1 MAVRYGLPEEEALK
15 GLTINAAKIARVS
28 DRVGS
33 IERGKDAD
41 IVVLDGPWYRA
52 EDARR
57 SRLRRWRLSRMI
69 AQGGKMNVT
78 RCAWRATRGAWRVAS
93 GAGSPFAELF
103 SECGLSDC
111 RSVLHGQDTTRNAP
125 RATRHAIAIRGA
137 TVLTMNGPAQRGA
150 TVLIRNGKIAG
161 VGTNLTIPADAT
173 VVDATGKYVM
183 PGLIDAMTY
192 FGIDAQDLAEAS
204 DPITPELRI
213 IDAYD
218 PTGMGFVSGAGP
230 LRATELLIG
239 GVTAQYVGP
248 GDATIVSGQGAI
260 VKTAGQNLADI
271 TVKEPAAMDMSV
283 GAGPTKTFRA
293 KNRTPNTHP
302 AVMSLLRQSLIRAQ
316 EYDRTWQTYNARP
329 DSTRA
334 RTAPPK
340 REPGMDALV
349 RVLHRQMPAR
359 IQANTVTD
367 IRGAMRLA
375 EEFGFDLVINGGAQA
390 YQMKAELAAKK
401 IPVVLGPISHPFI
414 SGDEIPDLK
423 EYPAPDERNAAWLH
437 QAGVPIAIASYSH
450 GLGGLAQPITG
461 EMAPDRRRA
470 RAGLWLARRRSVC
483 ARSRCIPRRFLAS
496 PTG

>member
-1 MAVRYGLPEEEALK
+1 MSGE
-15 GLTINAAKIARVS
+15 
-28 DRVGS
+28 
-33 IERGKDAD
+33 
-41 IVVLDGPWYRA
+41 
-52 EDARR
+52 
-57 SRLRRWRLSRMI
+57 
-69 AQGGKMNVT
+69 
-78 RCAWRATRGAWRVAS
+78 WRVEMGDEWRVTS
-93 GAGSPFAELF
+93 GGCRALCVAVILALTPTPGSA
-103 SECGLSDC
+103 
-111 RSVLHGQDTTRNAP
+111 Q
-125 RATRHAIAIRGA
+125 RAVAIRNA
-137 TVLTMNGPAQRGA
+137 TVLTMAGAAQRGA

-161 VGTNLTIPADAT
+161 VGVNLTIPSDAT

-192 FGIDAQDLAEAS
+192 FGIDAQDLAEQS

-218 PTGMGFVSGAGP
+218 PTGMGFASGAGP

-248 GDATIVSGQGAI
+248 GDATIVSGQGAV
-260 VKTAGQNLADI
+260 VKTAGQSLSDI

-293 KNRTPNTHP
+293 KNRSPNTHS

-316 EYDRTWQTYNARP
+316 EYDRAWQTYNARG
-329 DSTRA
+329 DTA
-334 RTAPPK
+334 RNRSAAPK

-390 YQMKAELAAKK
+390 YQMRAELAAKK
-401 IPVVLGPISHPFI
+401 IAVVLGPISHPFI

-423 EYPAPDERNAAWLH
+423 EYPAPDERNAAWLR

-461 EMAPDRRRA
+461 KWLLIDAALAQGYGLAEDEILRALTLYPAQILGVADRLGSLEPGKDADVIILDGPPLSMKTWVESVYVGGQLVYQRTGAAPTLAGEQRR
-470 RAGLWLARRRSVC
+470 
-483 ARSRCIPRRFLAS
+483 P
-496 PTG
+496 

>member
-1 MAVRYGLPEEEALK
+1 M
-15 GLTINAAKIARVS
+15 
-28 DRVGS
+28 
-33 IERGKDAD
+33 
-41 IVVLDGPWYRA
+41 RA
-52 EDARR
+52 ERLV
-57 SRLRRWRLSRMI
+57 SRVEAHGI
-69 AQGGKMNVT
+69 G
-78 RCAWRATRGAWRVAS
+78 RCAVIALVMS
-93 GAGSPFAELF
+93 VIAGHAPQAQQGSAP
-103 SECGLSDC
+103 
-111 RSVLHGQDTTRNAP
+111 P
-125 RATRHAIAIRGA
+125 RASSGVVAIRGG
-137 TVLTMNGPAQRGA
+137 TVLTMNGAALRGA
-150 TVLIRNGKIAG
+150 TVLLRGGKIAA
-161 VGTNLTIPADAT
+161 VGSNVTIPSEAT
-173 VVDATGKYVM
+173 VVDASGKFVM

-218 PTGMGFVSGAGP
+218 PTGLGFASGAGP
-230 LRATELLIG
+230 LRANELLIG

-248 GDATIVSGQGAI
+248 GDATIVSGQGAV
-260 VKTAGQNLADI
+260 VKTAGAGLGDI
-271 TVKEPAAMDMSV
+271 IVKEPAAMDMSV

-316 EYDRTWQTYNARP
+316 EYDRGWQSYTSRADSAR
-329 DSTRA
+329 SHSVA
-334 RTAPPK
+334 PK

-375 EEFGFDLVINGGAQA
+375 EEFGFDLIINGGAQA

-414 SGDEIPDLK
+414 SGEEIPDLK
-423 EYPAPDERNAAWLH
+423 EYPAPDERNASWLR

-461 EMAPDRRRA
+461 KWLLIDAALAQGYGLSEDEILRA
-470 RAGLWLARRRSVC
+470 VTLYPAQILGVANRVGSLEVGKDADVIVLDGPPLSIKTWVESVYVNGELVYQRGNAGAVLAGQQR
-483 ARSRCIPRRFLAS
+483 PQ
-496 PTG
+496 

>member
-1 MAVRYGLPEEEALK
+1 MSS
-15 GLTINAAKIARVS
+15 ARCGM
-28 DRVGS
+28 R
-33 IERGKDAD
+33 
-41 IVVLDGPWYRA
+41 RA
-52 EDARR
+52 
-57 SRLRRWRLSRMI
+57 
-69 AQGGKMNVT
+69 G
-78 RCAWRATRGAWRVAS
+78 RGAAALAAS
-93 GAGSPFAELF
+93 IFLTVRTSMA
-103 SECGLSDC
+103 
-111 RSVLHGQDTTRNAP
+111 QDTSRTP
-125 RATRHAIAIRGA
+125 RPTAIKGG
-137 TVLTMNGPAQRGA
+137 TVLTMTGPALRGA
-150 TVLIRNGKIAG
+150 TVLIRNGKITG
-161 VGTNLTIPADAT
+161 VGTNLTIPSDAT
-173 VVDATGKYVM
+173 VIDATNKYVM

-230 LRATELLIG
+230 LRATELLTG

-302 AVMSLLRQSLIRAQ
+302 AVMALLRQSLIRAQ

-334 RTAPPK
+334 RTSPPK
-340 REPGMDALV
+340 REAGMDALV
-349 RVLHRQMPAR
+349 KVLHRQMPAR

-390 YQMKAELAAKK
+390 YQMKSELAAKK

-437 QAGVPIAIASYSH
+437 EAGVPIAIATYSH

-461 EMAPDRRRA
+461 KWLLIDAALAQGYGLPEDEVLRAVTLYPARILGVADRLGSIETGKDADVIILDGPPLSMKTWVESVYVGGELVYA
-470 RAGLWLARRRSVC
+470 RAGSAPALAGEQRR
-483 ARSRCIPRRFLAS
+483 P
-496 PTG
+496 

>member
-1 MAVRYGLPEEEALK
+1 MRRLEHGAQCAVRVTAAWALLLVMP
-15 GLTINAAKIARVS
+15 GVIR
-28 DRVGS
+28 
-33 IERGKDAD
+33 
-41 IVVLDGPWYRA
+41 
-52 EDARR
+52 
-57 SRLRRWRLSRMI
+57 
-69 AQGGKMNVT
+69 
-78 RCAWRATRGAWRVAS
+78 
-93 GAGSPFAELF
+93 
-103 SECGLSDC
+103 
-111 RSVLHGQDTTRNAP
+111 GQDTTLHAQRSTL
-125 RATRHAIAIRGA
+125 RAVAIRNA
-137 TVLTMNGPAQRGA
+137 TVLTMAGPAQRGA

-161 VGTNLTIPADAT
+161 VGANLTIPSDAT
-173 VVDATGKYVM
+173 VIDASGKYVM

-192 FGIDAQDLAEAS
+192 FGIDAQDLAEQS

-218 PTGMGFVSGAGP
+218 PTGMGFASGAGP

-248 GDATIVSGQGAI
+248 GDATIVSGQGAV
-260 VKTAGQNLADI
+260 VKTAGQNLSDI

-293 KNRTPNTHP
+293 KNRSPNTHS
-302 AVMSLLRQSLIRAQ
+302 AVMSLLRQSLIKAQ
-316 EYDRTWQTYNARP
+316 EYDRAWQTYNARA
-329 DSTRA
+329 DTARNRA
-334 RTAPPK
+334 AAPK

-423 EYPAPDERNAAWLH
+423 EYPAPDERNAAWRR
-437 QAGVPIAIASYSH
+437 QAGVSIAIASYSH

-461 EMAPDRRRA
+461 KWLLIDAALAQGYGLAEDEILRALTLAPAQILGVADRLGSLEPGKDADVIILDGPPLSMKTWVESVYVGGELVYHRGGNGAVLAGEQRR
-470 RAGLWLARRRSVC
+470 
-483 ARSRCIPRRFLAS
+483 PN
-496 PTG
+496 

>member
-1 MAVRYGLPEEEALK
+1 MR
-15 GLTINAAKIARVS
+15 AA
-28 DRVGS
+28 GW
-33 IERGKDAD
+33 G
-41 IVVLDGPWYRA
+41 
-52 EDARR
+52 
-57 SRLRRWRLSRMI
+57 
-69 AQGGKMNVT
+69 
-78 RCAWRATRGAWRVAS
+78 TRGARR
-93 GAGSPFAELF
+93 GMGDAGR
-103 SECGLSDC
+103 GLAVLAVCAISLA
-111 RSVLHGQDTTRNAP
+111 RSSAAQDTTRTPRPAP
-125 RATRHAIAIRGA
+125 RVTAIRNG
-137 TVLTMNGPAQRGA
+137 TVLTMTGAAQRGA
-150 TVLIRNGKIAG
+150 TVLIRGGKIAG
-161 VGTNLTIPADAT
+161 VGANLTIPSDAT
-173 VVDATGKYVM
+173 IVDATGKYVM

-230 LRATELLIG
+230 LRASELLIG

-260 VKTAGQNLADI
+260 VKTAGQSIGEI

-302 AVMSLLRQSLIRAQ
+302 AVMALLRQSLIRAQ
-316 EYDRTWQTYNARP
+316 EYDRSWQTYNARP
-329 DSTRA
+329 DTARA
-334 RTAPPK
+334 RMAPPK
-340 REPGMDALV
+340 REAGMEALV
-349 RVLHRQMPAR
+349 KVLHRQLPAR

-375 EEFGFDLVINGGAQA
+375 EEFGFDLIINGGAQA

-423 EYPAPDERNAAWLH
+423 EYPAPDERNAAWLR

-461 EMAPDRRRA
+461 KWLLIDAALAQGYGLPEDEVLRAVTLYPAQILGVADRLGSIENGKDADVIILDGPPLSMKTWVESVYVGGELVYSRGSGAVLAGEQRR
-470 RAGLWLARRRSVC
+470 
-483 ARSRCIPRRFLAS
+483 PR
-496 PTG
+496 